1 MAGWIRLGDAVN
13 PSMGAWPRHPCRG
26 HSRNRTH
33 PAFDRILQPD
43 PPRLRQIY
51 RTHPAF
57 DSFRDLSERRTALV
71 GVDLGRH
78 GRSTPCVDALRSI
91 VEMFELDGDSS
102 THGVDPSD
110 RGNLS
115 EVGRCR
121 SAGCQPHG
129 CGCQA
134 YMDVLAASPHSDT
147 APPSHGMPA
156 FAVAGEV
163 AGQRPALPGCRAQ
176 PCRKTHIKKTAG
188 RGLLFRCNG
197 APGEIR
203 TPDRLVR
210 SQVLYP
216 TELRAPIT

>member
-1 MAGWIRLGDAVN
+1 MAGWVRCGGRREPVPGGLAAASMPRTLPQTGPTP
-13 PSMGAWPRHPCRG
+13 PS
-26 HSRNRTH
+26 TV
-33 PAFDRILQPD
+33 
-43 PPRLRQIY
+43 
-51 RTHPAF
+51 
-57 DSFRDLSERRTALV
+57 FRDLSERHSALV

-78 GRSTPCVDALRSI
+78 GRCTPCVDAVQSI
-91 VEMFELDGDSS
+91 VEIFEFDGDSS

-121 SAGCQPHG
+121 SAECPRHG
-129 CGCQA
+129 CRGQA
-134 YMDVLAASPHSDT
+134 PMDGFTASPHSDT
-147 APPSHGMPA
+147 APPTRGMPA
-156 FAVAGEV
+156 FAVEV
-163 AGQRPALPGCRAQ
+163 AGQRPALPQVQGAAL
-176 PCRKTHIKKTAG
+176 PKNTHKKTAG